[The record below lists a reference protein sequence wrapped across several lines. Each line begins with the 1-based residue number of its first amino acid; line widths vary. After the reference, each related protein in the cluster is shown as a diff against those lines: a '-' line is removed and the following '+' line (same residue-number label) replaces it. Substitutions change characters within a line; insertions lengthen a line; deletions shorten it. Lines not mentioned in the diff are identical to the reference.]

1 MKKSCRTAEESPSV
15 LQDSVGLYGT
25 LVTDSGGSVGFLQDY
40 LWDLLVLWDS
50 CGTICA
56 GFRVLWD
63 SYRNICVGLRFMRD
77 SSRTCVG
84 LPLWNL
90 LRIDG
95 DSGFLQQA
103 FLSNYIIHILQ
114 YSGSRFSGIHSS
126 LNTTACLAL
135 FSVVQFR
142 FIFKA
147 SNVTSP
153 ISQWAASLTQ

>member
-1 MKKSCRTAEESPSV
+1 M
-15 LQDSVGLYGT
+15 GLYGT
-25 LVTDSGGSVGFLQDY
+25 LVTGFGGSVGFLQDY

-63 SYRNICVGLRFMRD
+63 SCRNICVGLRFMRD

-103 FLSNYIIHILQ
+103 FLSNYIIHIWVIPREVAQ
-114 YSGSRFSGIHSS
+114 ENPRPPSIWMKIDKPIVPHARNMY
-126 LNTTACLAL
+126 A
-135 FSVVQFR
+135 QF
-142 FIFKA
+142 
-147 SNVTSP
+147 
-153 ISQWAASLTQ
+153 